1 MQDKSLR
8 VYFSVTDKDGKVS
21 TYLVREDGNIT
32 RTGNPYAMGGYIPGY
47 SEGSGGTVRGAG
59 TSTSDSIPAMLSN
72 GEYVVRSSAVSEYG
86 VPFFDKL
93 NAQKFAMGGMVNMPR
108 YETGGSVVT
117 ADVAAFNTNAN
128 NATMGGATINIT
140 NNINGFDGDINQ
152 LSRMVTQQTV
162 TAIKGMDSRA
172 ASALG
177 PKMNVGIV

>member
-1 MQDKSLR
+1 
-8 VYFSVTDKDGKVS
+8 
-21 TYLVREDGNIT
+21 
-32 RTGNPYAMGGYIPGY
+32 
-47 SEGSGGTVRGAG
+47 
-59 TSTSDSIPAMLSN
+59 
-72 GEYVVRSSAVSEYG
+72 
-86 VPFFDKL
+86 
-93 NAQKFAMGGMVNMPR
+93 MPR
-108 YETGGSVVT
+108 YETGGEVVT
-117 ADVAAFNTNAN
+117 AGAFNTNAN

>member
-1 MQDKSLR
+1 
-8 VYFSVTDKDGKVS
+8 
-21 TYLVREDGNIT
+21 
-32 RTGNPYAMGGYIPGY
+32 
-47 SEGSGGTVRGAG
+47 
-59 TSTSDSIPAMLSN
+59 
-72 GEYVVRSSAVSEYG
+72 

-108 YETGGSVVT
+108 YETGGQVVT
-117 ADVAAFNTNAN
+117 AGAFNTNAN